1 MLNLQ
6 ALEQA
11 FSGISDVGKGTI
23 ECDFDGRTIVLA
35 SLLPHEEVAV
45 QKYAAVALEENKDA
59 LSANTEFL
67 DRFQIGLLSYAVCR
81 IDDIDLSG
89 ETHVETGEVLANGVR
104 VKIPRNE
111 AVRKIVASWSR
122 IVRQFLFRKYSELM
136 DRVDL
141 ESEKLVKYDPL
152 DLSAEIERLEARI
165 AELKERKADKDN
177 EQEAKHPFRQQLDTF
192 ATRKVE
198 DAPQTAPEQP
208 QAAPEPVAAPVPP
221 VAVQTPVADQPAPS
235 VPQPRRPISPSAP
248 PPPTRVQPQTAP
260 EPSATSVLDGIE
272 QAQQD
277 QDSFMLEDLEAQ
289 VAAENERLA
298 RVRAARQ
305 TAPAPQQQLRR
316 PPPHMQ
322 VQMPEPDEVEHTQV
336 HNVGQVSGVE
346 AFRIGDVPT
355 LSDKAPQQRTAQG
368 VAVNQNVNNGTTNP
382 RFRRG

>member
-23 ECDFDGRTIVLA
+23 DCDFDGRTIVLS

-81 IDDIDLSG
+81 IDEIDLSG
-89 ETHVETGEVLANGVR
+89 ETHIETGEVLANGVR
-104 VKIPRNE
+104 IKIPRHE
-111 AVRKIVASWSR
+111 AVRKIVGGWSR

-165 AELKERKADKDN
+165 AELKERKAEKDT

-198 DAPQTAPEQP
+198 DAPQTAPEQH
-208 QAAPEPVAAPVPP
+208 QAAPEPAVVQPP
-221 VAVQTPVADQPAPS
+221 VAVQPAPPAEA
-235 VPQPRRPISPSAP
+235 VAPQPRRPISPSAP
-248 PPPTRVQPQTAP
+248 PPPVRMTPMASEPTA
-260 EPSATSVLDGIE
+260 ASVLDGIE
-272 QAQQD
+272 QSQQD
-277 QDSFMLEDLEAQ
+277 QGSFVLEDLDAQ

-322 VQMPEPDEVEHTQV
+322 VQMPDPDEVEHTQV